1 MLPGGKPQS
10 SDDAPQDRA
19 AEIHGPIRKAESV
32 ATRVSISI
40 KTCKY
45 AEEVRL
51 ISAMSSLELLIA
63 FEKATNYVTLD
74 TLLIMSRRH
83 ARASR
88 RARGSS
94 YPALSIL
101 VKLGPEEVDR
111 FRRYLKPHCID

>member
-1 MLPGGKPQS
+1 VEVT
-10 SDDAPQDRA
+10 DA
-19 AEIHGPIRKAESV
+19 SV
-32 ATRVSISI
+32 VREHAR
-40 KTCKY
+40 TC
-45 AEEVRL
+45 AREQRQEC
-51 ISAMSSLELLIA
+51 LLIA